1 MHSYRFH
8 SERLLD
14 EQLKTL
20 LLRNRQPVHHMQRTT
35 LQMAVAG
42 AVAAFAAFVLAHG
55 ADNGA

>member
-20 LLRNRQPVHHMQRTT
+20 LLRNCQAVHHMQRTA

-42 AVAAFAAFVLAHG
+42 AVTAFAAFVLAHG